1 MDRERFEKQLNFIL
15 EIDKEKQIL
24 RQTHIRG
31 YSRQEDDAEHAWHM
45 AVMAFLLQEYSNEKI
60 DIGRTMLMLLIH
72 DLVEIDAGD
81 TYAYDAEA
89 NKTKDEREHKAA
101 ERIYGLLPEDQGKM
115 LSAILI
121 GNNIV
126 NISASSLATI
136 LTTRW
141 LAGTGLAAVAAGIST
156 GVLTLIVLVFGEIT
170 PKTCATINAEKI
182 ALANAKII
190 YTWMVIANPLIFIM
204 NKLSLGI
211 LFLIR
216 VDPNA
221 KSDSYTE
228 EDIRTIVDVSHEDG
242 VIEPEERDMINNV
255 FDFGDATAK
264 DIMVPKVDMSFMNVN
279 YTYQEVIDLYSE
291 DKYTRY
297 PVYEDS
303 TDNVIG
309 MINVKDLLI
318 YDDKE
323 HFNARNVLR
332 SVLFTHEHKKTS
344 DLLFEMRKSSTNMAI
359 VLDEYGVT
367 AGMVTIEDLLEE
379 IVGDIR
385 DEYDEDEE
393 QLVTRLSDQEYIV
406 AGAMNLDDLNDALD
420 LEEKGLSLESED
432 YDSVGGIII
441 ELLDRLPEVGDEVTT
456 ENGIRLVVDSVEKNR
471 IKNVHIYLPDP
482 PAAEDTKEE

>member
-1 MDRERFEKQLNFIL
+1 MDSSDAIQVLIL
-15 EIDKEKQIL
+15 IALIGLSAYFSSSETALLTVSKIRIRNLIEDGNPQAVIL
-24 RQTHIRG
+24 GKVI
-31 YSRQEDDAEHAWHM
+31 
-45 AVMAFLLQEYSNEKI
+45 
-60 DIGRTMLMLLIH
+60 
-72 DLVEIDAGD
+72 
-81 TYAYDAEA
+81 
-89 NKTKDEREHKAA
+89 
-101 ERIYGLLPEDQGKM
+101 EDQGKM

-190 YTWMVIANPLIFIM
+190 YTWMVIATPLIFIM
-204 NKLSLGI
+204 NKLSL
-211 LFLIR
+211 
-216 VDPNA
+216 
-221 KSDSYTE
+221 
-228 EDIRTIVDVSHEDG
+228 VSHEDG